1 MHRPRFPDIQRRMP
15 GRAGG
20 VEPIK
25 GLAGAPVRDHDDSLH
40 QRSEHVVAGHARR
53 PPGII
58 QRDAAQMGIDP
69 GAAVR
74 RQRQQRPVRAPVVV
88 VRNRSRVR
96 DQDVPDRLV
105 VEQEL
110 DQGGLEIVRRVGHG
124 DEAVVETEQDEAVF
138 ERRLERAGEVGE
150 VQGGGVAGPLLA
162 LGGAGRV
169 PARPGDAVH
178 VRDREPVDVQ
188 RVQSP

>member
-1 MHRPRFPDIQRRMP
+1 MHRPRFPDIQRRVS

-25 GLAGAPVRDHDDSLH
+25 RLVGAPVRDHDNGLH
-40 QRSEHVVAGHARR
+40 QRSEHIVAGHARR
-53 PPGII
+53 PPDII

-69 GAAVR
+69 GTAVS
-74 RQRQQRPVRAPVVV
+74 RQRHRPVRAPVV
-88 VRNRSRVR
+88 RHRSRIR

-138 ERRLERAGEVGE
+138 ERRLERAGEIGE

-162 LGGAGRV
+162 RGGAGRV

>member
-1 MHRPRFPDIQRRMP
+1 MHRPRFPDIQHRVP
-15 GRAGG
+15 GRTGG

-25 GLAGAPVRDHDDSLH
+25 RLVGAPVRDHDNGLH

-53 PPGII
+53 PPDII

-69 GAAVR
+69 CAAVR
-74 RQRQQRPVRAPVVV
+74 RQRQQRPVRAPAV

-105 VEQEL
+105 VHQEL

-124 DEAVVETEQDEAVF
+124 DEAVVEPEQDEAVF
-138 ERRLERAGEVGE
+138 ERLVQAGEIGE

-162 LGGAGRV
+162 RGGAGRV

-188 RVQSP
+188 GVQSP